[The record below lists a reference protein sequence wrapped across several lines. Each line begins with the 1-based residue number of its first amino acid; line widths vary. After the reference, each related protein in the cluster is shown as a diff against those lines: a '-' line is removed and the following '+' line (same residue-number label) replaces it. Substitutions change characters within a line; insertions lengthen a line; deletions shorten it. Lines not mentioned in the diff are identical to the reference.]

1 MFMPIDSE
9 YCIIDCMA
17 NSRPIH
23 VGIIMDGNRRWAAR
37 NGMRVDEGHKEGAKN
52 FERIVKAAKDLGV
65 VYLTVYALSTEN
77 FKSRSSVEIKILFD
91 LMKKVLDEKK
101 VGFEKERINLKFIGN
116 LSKLPADL
124 AKDLKN
130 LENKIPEKNSLTVIV
145 AVNYGG
151 REEIVSSVEKIAN
164 KKLEISEEN
173 ISNNLYTQGLPD
185 PDLIIRTGGHKRLSN
200 FLLWQGAYSEL
211 YFTDTL
217 WPDFGEKEFKK
228 ALDDFKE
235 RVRNFGR

>member
-1 MFMPIDSE
+1 
-9 YCIIDCMA
+9 
-17 NSRPIH
+17 
-23 VGIIMDGNRRWAAR
+23 MDGNRRWAAR

-52 FERIVKAAKDLGV
+52 FERIVKAAKELGIA
-65 VYLTVYALSTEN
+65 YLTVYALSTEN
-77 FKSRSSVEIKILFD
+77 FESRVPGEIKLLFD
-91 LMKKVLDEKK
+91 LMKKVLNEK
-101 VGFEKERINLKFIGN
+101 GAEFEKEKINLKFIGN
-116 LSKLPADL
+116 LSKLPTDL

-130 LENKIPEKNSLTVIV
+130 IENKFPEKNSLTVVV

-164 KKLEISEEN
+164 KKLKIGEEN
-173 ISNNLYTQGLPD
+173 ISNNLYTKDLPD

-217 WPDFGEKEFKK
+217 WPDFGKREFKK
-228 ALDDFKE
+228 AVEEFTE